1 MAKVDPGSTGM
12 LVSRLV
18 EEMAQTSFDDHED
31 IASVKKLAKGI
42 GLKEIS
48 AFVPD
53 RRAPRSNAATNKAKQ
68 RDKNKRK
75 QCNVEV
81 TEEVRSTI
89 QALAK
94 AIKADPAVHTVVR
107 SLVSD
112 EKTRQIIEVVLTAI
126 AADREMYVTMPEA
139 IQLCKTLSEQGADI
153 SGIVEMAKAGDLI
166 RIMSVLATKPSLIE
180 NVLKWNGAGDGL
192 VSTFESIF
200 EQAEHGVADPNT
212 IQAAMV
218 AASRRPDDVLRF
230 VSASQGGGLRGRL
243 LGWLL
248 GARA

>member
-1 MAKVDPGSTGM
+1 M

-18 EEMAQTSFDDHED
+18 EEMAQTRYDDHED

-53 RRAPRSNAATNKAKQ
+53 RRAPRSTAAKNKAKQ

-89 QALAK
+89 QALAQ
-94 AIKADPAVHTVVR
+94 AIKADPAVHTIVR

-112 EKTRQIIEVVLTAI
+112 GKTRQIIELVLTAI
-126 AADREMYVTMPEA
+126 AADPAMDVTMPA
-139 IQLCKTLSEQGADI
+139 VIQLCKTLSEQGGDI
-153 SGIVEMAKAGDLI
+153 SGFVEMAKAGDLI
-166 RIMSVLATKPSLIE
+166 RMTSVFATTPTLIE
-180 NVLKWNGAGDGL
+180 NVLKWNAVGDDL
-192 VSTFESIF
+192 LSTFGSIF
-200 EQAEHGVADPNT
+200 EEVEDGGVDLHT
-212 IQAAMV
+212 IQAAVV

-230 VSASQGGGLRGRL
+230 VSASQRPGLRGRL
-243 LGWLL
+243 LRWLL
-248 GARA
+248 GGRA